1 MKNNLR
7 KAKTQGISCI
17 AQLRL
22 EILRNTRLT
31 QEEKSLSIFNERAT
45 ED

>member
-17 AQLRL
+17 AQLKT
-22 EILRNTRLT
+22 RNT
-31 QEEKSLSIFNERAT
+31 EEHKTHSGRKISKYIQ
-45 ED
+45 